1 MKTEA
6 KRIRRKRSIRRKIFG
21 SAERPRMS
29 VHKSLK
35 NISVQI
41 IDDVQNKTL
50 CSLSTLS
57 PKMKEKIKAKTYKS
71 VNSAKMLGE
80 EIAKIAAQKNIKK
93 IVFDRSGYQYHGAV
107 KALADAAREG
117 GLEF

>member
-1 MKTEA
+1 MKKEA
-6 KRIRRKRSIRRKIFG
+6 RRLRRKRSIRRKVFG

-41 IDDVQNKTL
+41 IDDIQNKTL

-57 PKMKEKIKAKTYKS
+57 PRVREKLDSKTRKNAKF
-71 VNSAKMLGE
+71 AKVLGG
-80 EIAKIAAQKNIKK
+80 EIAKIAVEKGITKV
-93 IVFDRSGYQYHGAV
+93 VFDRSGYNYLGAI
-107 KALADAAREG
+107 KTLADAAREN
-117 GLEF
+117 GLQF